1 MEYVVKAGDMVKH
14 FRETRLSTLK
24 PPQEFFDHRQLSR
37 PKDLNEATSRLTY
50 NSRNFSGNYLLIVL
64 LLAIYALI
72 MNPVLLI
79 ALGFLAGG
87 FAAINKFAPEP
98 LQVGNHVVTQKSLY
112 TALFV
117 IGLPLLWLASP
128 VSTFFWLVGSSAILI
143 LGHACLMEPGLE
155 SEYQG
160 VEGV

>member
-1 MEYVVKAGDMVKH
+1 MEYVSKAGDIVKH
-14 FRETRLSTLK
+14 FRETKLSTLK

-37 PKDLNEATSRLTY
+37 PKDLNEATSRITY
-50 NSRNFSGNYLLIVL
+50 NTRNFSGNYLLVIGV
-64 LLAIYALI
+64 LAIYALLT
-72 MNPVLLI
+72 NPLLLI

-87 FAAINKFAPEP
+87 FAAINKFAPDP
-98 LQVGNHVVTQKSLY
+98 VQVGNQVITQKSLY

-117 IGLPLLWLASP
+117 IGIPLLWVASP

-143 LGHACLMEPGLE
+143 LGHASLMEPGIE

>member
-1 MEYVVKAGDMVKH
+1 MEQLSKVSDFARN

-24 PPQEFFDHRQLSR
+24 SPQEFFDHRQLSR
-37 PKDLNEATSRLTY
+37 PADMNEATTRITY
-50 NSRNFSGNYLLIVL
+50 NTRQFSGNYLLVIGVL
-64 LLAIYALI
+64 ALYALLT
-72 MNPVLLI
+72 NPLLLI

-98 LQVGNHVVTQKSLY
+98 VQVGNQVVTQKSLY

-117 IGLPLLWLASP
+117 IGIPLLWFASP

-143 LGHACLMEPGLE
+143 LGHAVLMEPGVE

>member
-1 MEYVVKAGDMVKH
+1 MEQLQRVGEVARH
-14 FRETRLSTLK
+14 FRETKLSTLK

-37 PKDLNEATSRLTY
+37 PGNMNEATSRITY
-50 NSRNFSGNYLLIVL
+50 NTRHFSGNYLLVIL
-64 LLAIYALI
+64 ILAAYAMLT
-72 MNPVLLI
+72 NPLLLI
-79 ALGFLAGG
+79 ALAFLAGG

-98 LQVGNHVVTQKSLY
+98 VQVGSQTITQKHLY
-112 TALFV
+112 IGLFV

-143 LGHACLMEPGLE
+143 LGHACLMEPGPE

>member
-1 MEYVVKAGDMVKH
+1 MEQLSRVGDFARN

-24 PPQEFFDHRQLSR
+24 TPQEFFDHRQLSR
-37 PKDLNEATSRLTY
+37 PADMNEATTRITY
-50 NSRNFSGNYLLIVL
+50 NTRHFSGNYLLVIGVL
-64 LLAIYALI
+64 AVYALLT
-72 MNPVLLI
+72 NPLLLI

-98 LQVGNHVVTQKSLY
+98 VQVGNQVVTQKSLY

-117 IGLPLLWLASP
+117 IGIPLLWFASP

-143 LGHACLMEPGLE
+143 LGHAVLMEPGVE

>member
-1 MEYVVKAGDMVKH
+1 MEYILKAGDVVKH
-14 FRETRLSTLK
+14 FRETKLSGLK

-37 PKDLNEATSRLTY
+37 PKDLNEATSRITY
-50 NSRNFSGNYLLIVL
+50 NTRNFAGNYMLVIGI
-64 LLAIYALI
+64 LAVYALLT
-72 MNPVLLI
+72 NPLLLI

-87 FAAINKFAPEP
+87 FAAINKFAPDP
-98 LQVGNHVVTQKSLY
+98 VQVGNQVITQKSLY

-117 IGLPLLWLASP
+117 IGIPLLWVASP

-143 LGHACLMEPGLE
+143 LGHASLMEPGIE

-160 VEGV
+160 VEEV

>member
-1 MEYVVKAGDMVKH
+1 MEQLSRVGDLARN

-24 PPQEFFDHRQLSR
+24 TPQEFFDHRQLSR
-37 PKDLNEATSRLTY
+37 PADMNEATTRITY
-50 NSRNFSGNYLLIVL
+50 NTRHFSGNYLLVIGVL
-64 LLAIYALI
+64 AVYALLT
-72 MNPVLLI
+72 NPLLLI

-98 LQVGNHVVTQKSLY
+98 VQVGSQVVTQKSLY

-117 IGLPLLWLASP
+117 IGIPLLWFASP

-143 LGHACLMEPGLE
+143 LGHAVLMEPGVE